1 MKNKI
6 KSPKAAVLGDPI
18 SHSLSPTIHR
28 FLLEKHGLKGSYE
41 AIKVE
46 KSQLNTTI
54 DSLINEEF
62 AGFNI
67 TIPHKENIFQIC
79 DYKSKTA
86 LLTKAVN
93 TVRITKDN
101 KLFGH
106 NSDAEGFINNLNYSQ
121 KNFILKNK
129 TAFVIGAGGAARA
142 IIYSLIKSEVKTIY
156 INNRNQS
163 RANELI
169 HDFKDFAIEKNC
181 TLSLLTNQDFA
192 NQLHECDF
200 LVNST
205 SLGMVGQEKLSID
218 LTHLNKEAVI
228 YDIVYKPLMT
238 DLLIAAQNRGNKIV
252 TGIGMLI
259 FQALVGF
266 ELWYAQKPEEKFIQE
281 LFEHLDHLNSY

>member
-1 MKNKI
+1 MKNTI
-6 KSPKAAVLGDPI
+6 KSPKAAVLGNPI
-18 SHSLSPTIHR
+18 SHSLSPTIHS

-46 KSQLNTTI
+46 EHQLDSTI
-54 DSLINEEF
+54 DSLKKEAF
-62 AGFNI
+62 SGFNI
-67 TIPHKENIFQIC
+67 TIPHKEKIFQIC

-93 TVRITKDN
+93 TVSITQDN
-101 KLFGH
+101 KIFGH
-106 NSDAEGFINNLNYSQ
+106 NSDAEGFINNLKNYQ
-121 KNFILKNK
+121 KDFLLKDK

-156 INNRNQS
+156 IHNRNQS
-163 RANELI
+163 RAADLI
-169 HDFKDFAIEKNC
+169 NDF
-181 TLSLLTNQDFA
+181 QDFA
-192 NQLHECDF
+192 AERNCILSCLEMKDFSNQLDQCDL

-218 LTHLNKEAVI
+218 LSKLNQNAII

-238 DLLIAAQNRGNKIV
+238 DLLIEAQNRGNRIV

-266 ELWYAQKPEEKFIQE
+266 ELWFGKKPEEKLITE
-281 LFEHLDHLNSY
+281 LFEHLDNLNNK